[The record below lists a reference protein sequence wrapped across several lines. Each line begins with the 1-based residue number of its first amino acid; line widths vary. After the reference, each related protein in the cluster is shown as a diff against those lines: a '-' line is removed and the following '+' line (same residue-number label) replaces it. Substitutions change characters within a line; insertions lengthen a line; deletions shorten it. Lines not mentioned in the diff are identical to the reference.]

1 MKEFIK
7 IAVAVLIM
15 AAVLTSCERF
25 KVRNTVKKERN
36 AKVVW
41 MRQDSC
47 YSVTR
52 PLMSASY
59 KASKATRAWLE
70 LAHADLM
77 RLSTQMEDRTHDHG
91 GLKVK
96 CYWVGYTHDGI
107 TTDSTLVM
115 VDPSGELVTDYDE
128 TIYWLEVS
136 EEIGKI
142 SNFYFSKCR

>member
-1 MKEFIK
+1 MKDFIK

-15 AAVLTSCERF
+15 AAATSCERF
-25 KVRNTVKKERN
+25 NVRHTIKKEKN

-59 KASKATRAWLE
+59 NASKATRAWLE

-77 RLSTQMEDRTHDHG
+77 QLSTQMKDRTTDHG

-107 TTDSTLVM
+107 TTDSTVVM
-115 VDPSGELVTDYDE
+115 VEPSGELVTDYDE

-142 SNFYFSKCR
+142 SNFYFSK

>member
-1 MKEFIK
+1 MRNIIT

-15 AAVLTSCERF
+15 AAVLTSCERA
-25 KVRNTVKKERN
+25 KARRMVAKETQAN
-36 AKVVW
+36 VVW
-41 MRQDSC
+41 MRSDSC

-59 KASKATRAWLE
+59 KASKATRAWLD

-77 RLSTQMEDRTHDHG
+77 QLSTQMKDRTTDHG

-107 TTDSTLVM
+107 TTDSTVVM
-115 VDPSGELVTDYDE
+115 VEPSGELVTDYDE

-142 SNFYFSKCR
+142 SNFYFSR